1 MQKIVLPLLE
11 WFEKNKR
18 DLEWRREKTPYTILI
33 SEVMLQQTRVEA
45 VRSYYSRFIKELP
58 DFKALSCC
66 SEERLLKLWEG
77 LGYYNRAR
85 NLKKCAIEIINKHQG
100 IFPDS

>member
-58 DFKALSCC
+58 DFNALSCC
-66 SEERLLKLWEG
+66 SEE
-77 LGYYNRAR
+77 
-85 NLKKCAIEIINKHQG
+85 
-100 IFPDS
+100 